1 LSTPRSDSMRLYGPH
16 AAAIA
21 TIMGSLVAGIVLAW
35 INYRVLGR
43 PDLARRV
50 GWIGIVV
57 QILLL
62 VIFSSLPPSQLV
74 MFGLPLLQTAIAYW
88 GMLYLQGRTIDW
100 HLQAGAR
107 LHTSWRAVGMGLAVG
122 FILFFVAVI
131 VVGVLVSTGF
141 ITPPEPAV
149 SPVSTATPTIIAP

>member
-1 LSTPRSDSMRLYGPH
+1 LSTPRPESMRLYGPH

-21 TIMGSLVAGIVLAW
+21 TIMGSLIAGIVLAW
-35 INYRVLGR
+35 INYRALGR

-88 GMLYLQGRTIDW
+88 GMVYLQGKTIDW
-100 HLQAGAR
+100 HLQAGAT
-107 LHTSWRAVGMGLAVG
+107 LHSSWRAAGMGLAVG
-122 FILFFVAVI
+122 FAVFFAAV
-131 VVGVLVSTGF
+131 VVIGVLVSTGF
-141 ITPPEPAV
+141 ITPPQPAV
-149 SPVSTATPTIIAP
+149 SPVTPTIIAP

>member
-1 LSTPRSDSMRLYGPH
+1 MSTPRSESMRLYGPH

-21 TIMGSLVAGIVLAW
+21 TIMGSLLAGIVLAW

-57 QILLL
+57 QIALLL
-62 VIFSSLPPSQLV
+62 VFSILPPNQLV
-74 MFGLPLLQTAIAYW
+74 MFGLPLVQVAIAYW
-88 GMLYLQGRTIDW
+88 GMVYLQGRTIDW
-100 HLQAGAR
+100 HLQAGAT

-122 FILFFVAVI
+122 FVVFFAAV
-131 VVGVLVSTGF
+131 VVIGVLVSTGF
-141 ITPPEPAV
+141 ITPPEPV
-149 SPVSTATPTIIAP
+149 VTPVAPAATAPAA